1 MTVKDV
7 SQQGVK
13 TTCQK
18 KIIKASPF
26 FKVWICQFSL
36 IRETFVKKKSR
47 FFQIFDQFLKVYL
60 ANKEFSSQNLYT

>member
-13 TTCQK
+13 TTCQM

-36 IRETFVKKKSR
+36 IRETLEKKNHDFPK
-47 FFQIFDQFLKVYL
+47 FLT
-60 ANKEFSSQNLYT
+60 NF